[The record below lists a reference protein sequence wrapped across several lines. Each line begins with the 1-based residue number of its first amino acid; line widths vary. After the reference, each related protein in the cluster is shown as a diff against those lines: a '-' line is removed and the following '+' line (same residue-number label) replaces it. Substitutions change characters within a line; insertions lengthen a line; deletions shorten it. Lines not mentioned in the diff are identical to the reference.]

1 MSDGPINAGGA
12 RWADA
17 TAAATLLGVDPLGL
31 GGAVVRARPG
41 VARDRWCALAAAVI
55 GGPARRMPAGIEDD
69 RLLGGLDL
77 TATLKAGRPV
87 AQTGLLAEADGGV
100 IVAPMAERLDPGVVA
115 RLTAALDLG
124 RVRIAREG
132 FVIDRPARF
141 AVLALDEGAE
151 TDEHCLPAL
160 AERLAFALDLDGL
173 ALRDTPEPDE
183 AALRAEVA
191 AARARLAGVSVPDD
205 AIDALVTTAVAFGV
219 GSLRAPTFAL
229 RAARAAAALR
239 GATQVE
245 EQDLAL
251 AARLVFGPRA
261 TRLPAPPD
269 AAETAPEDEPPP
281 QTEDGAQEAQT
292 LADRIVEAV
301 RAVAPEDVLAGLAAQ
316 MAQRSRGAGG
326 VEGGAGVR
334 GRPAGVRAGR
344 LGGGRRIALAATLRA
359 AAPWQPVR
367 RRELSGRATPL
378 RDGSV
383 LVRAEDVRLQ
393 RRIER
398 TETTVIFLVDASGSA
413 ALHRLGECKGAVEL
427 LLAEAYVQR
436 TRAAL
441 VAFRGAGAETLLAPT
456 RSLARAKRALAD
468 LPGGGGTPLAAGL
481 EAALRLAIAE
491 RGKGRTVSVLALTDG
506 RANVTR
512 AGVGGRAEAE
522 AEALT
527 AARGYR
533 MHGIAAAL
541 IDSAPRPR
549 AETRT
554 LAEAMGARYAPLP
567 FPQAASMARVAAALT
582 P

>member
-1 MSDGPINAGGA
+1 MSEGPA

-17 TAAATLLGVDPLGL
+17 VAAATLLGVDPLGL
-31 GGAVVRARPG
+31 GGAVARARPG
-41 VARDRWCALAAAVI
+41 VARDRWCTLAAAVI
-55 GGPARRMPAGIEDD
+55 GGPALRMPAGIEDD

-115 RLTAALDLG
+115 RLTAVLDLG

-160 AERLAFALDLDGL
+160 SERLAFALDLDGL
-173 ALRDTPEPDE
+173 ALRDTPDPDE
-183 AALRAEVA
+183 TALRAAVA
-191 AARARLAGVSVPDD
+191 AARARLAGVSVQDD

-245 EQDLAL
+245 EVDLAL

-269 AAETAPEDEPPP
+269 AAETAAEDEPPPP

-301 RAVAPEDVLAGLAAQ
+301 RALAPEDVLAGLAAQ

-344 LGGGRRIALAATLRA
+344 LGGGRRIALTATLRA

-367 RRELSGRATPL
+367 RRELSGRAPPR
-378 RDGSV
+378 RDGAV

-582 P
+582 Q